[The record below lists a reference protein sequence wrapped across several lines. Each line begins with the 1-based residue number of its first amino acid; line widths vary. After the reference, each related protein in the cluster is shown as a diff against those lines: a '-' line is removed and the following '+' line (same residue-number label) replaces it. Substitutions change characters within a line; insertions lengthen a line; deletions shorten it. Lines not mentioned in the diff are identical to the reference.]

1 MKQKNRTKSSRKE
14 IYRHLQYRITAF
26 CAILT
31 GLVLFIACAISFHA
45 AKREIQSAAQSLFLS
60 QSQTAN
66 AYLSAPGSVD
76 TQSLLQF
83 AEQCDLSV
91 AVVDGGTLLTFTPT
105 LTAEMRDAL
114 LAELKEDAVGETLY
128 SSKAQSGTFVLTAA
142 GKEWRAALQNHSAS
156 TTQWYNVLVLQP
168 MTTDVSRVVRLLVQY
183 AVVFCI
189 AWAALIIVAAWLSK
203 RVIRP
208 VEAAHTE
215 QLRFLA
221 GASHE
226 LKTPLAVIST
236 SVDLLRRGVS
246 DPEEPCQT
254 IQRETRQMARLID
267 DMLVLTNG
275 GTGRWELQLQPL
287 VPEDISMSVYE
298 KFVPI
303 FAQKAQELTLQLPDT
318 ALPSVFADEQ
328 RLEQIL
334 SILLDN
340 AHSYAPEGSSVQLRV
355 DQCEEGKTRFW
366 VVDHGPGIPDEEKQ
380 AVFHYFYRREAQ
392 QQQAPNKAG
401 HYGLGLSVATE
412 LARLQQGSLTVLDTP
427 GGGATFCL
435 TVCSA

>member
-1 MKQKNRTKSSRKE
+1 M
-14 IYRHLQYRITAF
+14 IT
-26 CAILT
+26 
-31 GLVLFIACAISFHA
+31 
-45 AKREIQSAAQSLFLS
+45 
-60 QSQTAN
+60 
-66 AYLSAPGSVD
+66 
-76 TQSLLQF
+76 
-83 AEQCDLSV
+83 
-91 AVVDGGTLLTFTPT
+91 
-105 LTAEMRDAL
+105 
-114 LAELKEDAVGETLY
+114 
-128 SSKAQSGTFVLTAA
+128 
-142 GKEWRAALQNHSAS
+142 
-156 TTQWYNVLVLQP
+156 
-168 MTTDVSRVVRLLVQY
+168 
-183 AVVFCI
+183 
-189 AWAALIIVAAWLSK
+189 
-203 RVIRP
+203 
-208 VEAAHTE
+208 
-215 QLRFLA
+215 
-221 GASHE
+221 
-226 LKTPLAVIST
+226 T